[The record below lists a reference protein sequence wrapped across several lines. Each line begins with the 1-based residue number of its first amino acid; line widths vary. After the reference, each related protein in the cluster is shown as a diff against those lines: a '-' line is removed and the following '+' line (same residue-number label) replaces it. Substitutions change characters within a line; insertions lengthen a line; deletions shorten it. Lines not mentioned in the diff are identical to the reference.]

1 MAYYNIQYYNQ
12 NVLRGLPN
20 WTLFDN
26 ASVSEDSITINSG
39 GSAGCVLDNSYFNAL
54 SASLYRQLTI
64 SVMMDTSHLDNYQN
78 NVEVVLI
85 GTYIS
90 NQNEYIKLRTSV
102 NLTLLNS
109 NVKSQSATMSRVI
122 SMLNYNFV
130 NLSVYVINHT
140 QASIIL
146 TECKMLRSQ
155 DISDSQIGS
164 AFGFAV
170 TLKKVIDHP
179 NGAQL
184 FYEGIEKDDHFYW
197 IEDAAGKFA
206 GINVNNNFRINYEY
220 DDSILTD

>member
-1 MAYYNIQYYNQ
+1 MAYSNIQYYNQ

-20 WTLFDN
+20 WTLFDT
-26 ASVSEDSITINSG
+26 ASVSDDNIIING
-39 GSAGCVLDNSYFNAL
+39 GGYAGCVLDNSYFSAL
-54 SASLYRQLTI
+54 SASLYRRLEV
-64 SVMMDTSHLDNYQN
+64 SVTMDTSLLSNYQN
-78 NVEVVLI
+78 NVEVVLV
-85 GTYIS
+85 GTYIN
-90 NQNEYIKLRTSV
+90 NQGEYINLRSSV

-109 NVKSQSATMSRVI
+109 NITSQSVTMSRVI
-122 SMLNYNFV
+122 SFLNYDFV
-130 NLSVYVINHT
+130 NLTVYVINNT
-140 QASIIL
+140 QAAIVL
-146 TECKMLRSQ
+146 NTCTMLRSQ

-164 AFGFAV
+164 AFGFAI